1 MMTRPPN
8 VCLIEDDDIM
18 GESLCDR
25 LRLEGFTFQWFKS
38 GRDVLASFALQRFD
52 VVLSDVKL
60 PDLSGPEVFERLGAT
75 HAHLPPWI
83 YITAYS
89 SVRDAVEL
97 LKCGA
102 SDYVA
107 KPFDLDELI
116 AKLRLYCGTPHET
129 SGARPALG
137 VSAVMRR
144 LQEILPKL
152 ASHARIIL
160 ITGESGVGKEMIA
173 REIHQIA
180 DPAGSRPFVAVNCG
194 ALNEHLLEAELF
206 GHEKGAFTGAIRR
219 RPGVF
224 EQAHGGTLFLDEIG
238 EMSLTMQVKLLR
250 AVQDLKITRVGGEHA
265 IPVNLRLICATHC
278 DLKAMVGLGKF
289 REDLYYRIHVAHL
302 KIPPLRERKE
312 DILWLAEKFVREL
325 SSATRSPAFRT
336 SPVFVKAL
344 LEYPWPGN
352 VRELRH
358 ALERATIFSSGP
370 VLDASLMFDLPDLQ
384 RHSEIEY
391 GDTLADYLQ
400 NCERAYILQV
410 IAETKGQI
418 GQSAARLGIS
428 RKNLW
433 ERMKRL
439 GLSHSPQGGPQPA
452 DR

>member
-1 MMTRPPN
+1 MRAPH

-38 GRDVLASFALQRFD
+38 GRAALDSFAPLSFD

-60 PDLSGPEVFERLGAT
+60 PDLSGPEVFERLGAM

-89 SVRDAVEL
+89 SVRHAVEL
-97 LKCGA
+97 LKLGA

-116 AKLRLYCGTPHET
+116 AKLRLYCGTALQSSET
-129 SGARPALG
+129 RPALG

-144 LQEILPKL
+144 LQELLPKL
-152 ASHARIIL
+152 ATHARTIL

-180 DPAGSRPFVAVNCG
+180 DPSGNSPFVAVNCG

-250 AVQDLKITRVGGEHA
+250 AVQDLKITRVGGEQA

-289 REDLYYRIHVAHL
+289 REDLYYRIHVAHI

-325 SSATRSPAFRT
+325 SSATNSQTFRT
-336 SPVFVKAL
+336 SPAFVKAL
-344 LEYPWPGN
+344 LEHPWPGN

-358 ALERATIFSSGP
+358 ALERATIFSTGP
-370 VLDASLMFDLPDLQ
+370 VLDVSLMFDIPDL
-384 RHSEIEY
+384 HCHNEIEF

-410 IAETKGQI
+410 VAETNGHI

-439 GLSHSPQGGPQPA
+439 GLSQSGHTTPQSS
-452 DR
+452 DK